1 MIKSVNTLRKTY
13 GCKMRDNNKVEFDS
27 IESAIEEFKAG
38 KALVVVDDE
47 DRENEGDLV
56 LAGTLINSESM
67 NFMIKNTSGVVCV
80 PMLAED
86 LDRLNLPPMTAIN
99 EDKKSTAFSVSVD
112 AAIGITTGISA
123 EDRCR
128 TIKVLADRN
137 SKSTDVSKP
146 GHIFP
151 LRAAQGGVLRRAG
164 HTEAGID
171 LAKLA
176 GLNPIAVIAELV
188 EDDGSIRKYESS
200 YRFAR
205 ENNLK
210 FISIA
215 DIISYRRKH
224 EKQIELISTSEL
236 PTKFGNFKAFG
247 YKSIIDGISHIALV
261 AGDIGDGEN
270 VLVRVHSECLTG
282 DVMGSLRCDC
292 GDQLQLAMTTI
303 SENGRGIVL
312 YVRGHEGRSIGLL
325 NKIAAYGLQDKGR
338 DTVQENLELGF
349 PADARDYGTGAQILV
364 DLGVKTM
371 KLLTNNPAKR
381 AGLEGYG
388 LKIVERVALVAQVN
402 EKNVDYLSTKK
413 NKMGHDIPN
422 ESLKAKNEQR

>member
-1 MIKSVNTLRKTY
+1 LIKSVNTLRKTY

-86 LDRLNLPPMTAIN
+86 LDRLNLPPMIAIN

-247 YKSIIDGISHIALV
+247 YKSNIDGISHIALV

-292 GDQLQLAMTTI
+292 GDQLQLAMKTI

-338 DTVQENLELGF
+338 DTVQANLELGF

-422 ESLKAKNEQR
+422 ESLKAKK

>member
-1 MIKSVNTLRKTY
+1 
-13 GCKMRDNNKVEFDS
+13 
-27 IESAIEEFKAG
+27 
-38 KALVVVDDE
+38 
-47 DRENEGDLV
+47 
-56 LAGTLINSESM
+56 
-67 NFMIKNTSGVVCV
+67 
-80 PMLAED
+80 
-86 LDRLNLPPMTAIN
+86 
-99 EDKKSTAFSVSVD
+99 
-112 AAIGITTGISA
+112 
-123 EDRCR
+123 
-128 TIKVLADRN
+128 
-137 SKSTDVSKP
+137 
-146 GHIFP
+146 
-151 LRAAQGGVLRRAG
+151 
-164 HTEAGID
+164 
-171 LAKLA
+171 LA

-188 EDDGSIRKYESS
+188 ENDGSIRKYESS

-247 YKSIIDGISHIALV
+247 YKSNIDGISHIALV

-292 GDQLQLAMTTI
+292 GDQLQLAMKTI

-338 DTVQENLELGF
+338 DTVQANLELGF

-422 ESLKAKNEQR
+422 ESLKAKK

>member
-86 LDRLNLPPMTAIN
+86 LDRLNLPPMIAIN

-292 GDQLQLAMTTI
+292 GDQLQLAMKII

-338 DTVQENLELGF
+338 DTVQANLELGF

-422 ESLKAKNEQR
+422 ESLKAKK

>member
-1 MIKSVNTLRKTY
+1 LIKLVNTLRKTY

-215 DIISYRRKH
+215 DIILYRRKH

-292 GDQLQLAMTTI
+292 GDQLQLAMKTI

-338 DTVQENLELGF
+338 DTVQANLELGF

-422 ESLKAKNEQR
+422 ESLKAKK

>member
-1 MIKSVNTLRKTY
+1 LIKSVNTLRKTY

-86 LDRLNLPPMTAIN
+86 LDRLNLPPMIAIN

-188 EDDGSIRKYESS
+188 ENDGSIRKYESS

-292 GDQLQLAMTTI
+292 GDQLQLAMKTI

-338 DTVQENLELGF
+338 DTVQANLELGF

-413 NKMGHDIPN
+413 NKMGHDIPD
-422 ESLKAKNEQR
+422 ESLKAKK

>member
-1 MIKSVNTLRKTY
+1 
-13 GCKMRDNNKVEFDS
+13 MRDNNKVEFDS

-112 AAIGITTGISA
+112 AAMGITTGISA

-292 GDQLQLAMTTI
+292 GDQLQLAMRTI

-338 DTVQENLELGF
+338 DTVQANLELGF

-422 ESLKAKNEQR
+422 ESLKAKK

>member
-38 KALVVVDDE
+38 KALVVVDDD

-188 EDDGSIRKYESS
+188 ENDGSIRKYESS

-247 YKSIIDGISHIALV
+247 YKSLIDGISHIALV

-292 GDQLQLAMTTI
+292 GDQLQLAMKTI

-338 DTVQENLELGF
+338 DTVQANLELGF

-413 NKMGHDIPN
+413 NKMGHDIPD
-422 ESLKAKNEQR
+422 ESLKAKK

>member
-86 LDRLNLPPMTAIN
+86 LDRLNLPPMIAIN

-292 GDQLQLAMTTI
+292 GDQLQLAMKTI

-338 DTVQENLELGF
+338 DTVQANLELGF

-422 ESLKAKNEQR
+422 ESLKAKK

>member
-56 LAGTLINSESM
+56 LAGTLIDSESM

-292 GDQLQLAMTTI
+292 GDQLQLAMKTI

-338 DTVQENLELGF
+338 DTVQANLELGF

-422 ESLKAKNEQR
+422 ESLKAKK

>member
-86 LDRLNLPPMTAIN
+86 LDRLNLPPMIAIN

-247 YKSIIDGISHIALV
+247 YKSNIDGISHIALV

-292 GDQLQLAMTTI
+292 GDQLQLAMKTI

-338 DTVQENLELGF
+338 DTVQANLELGF

-413 NKMGHDIPN
+413 NKMGHDIPD
-422 ESLKAKNEQR
+422 ESLKAKK

>member
-1 MIKSVNTLRKTY
+1 LIKSVNTLRKTY

-67 NFMIKNTSGVVCV
+67 NFIIKNTSGVVCV

-86 LDRLNLPPMTAIN
+86 LDRLNLPPMIAIN

-292 GDQLQLAMTTI
+292 GDQLQLAMKTI

-338 DTVQENLELGF
+338 DTVQANLELGF

-413 NKMGHDIPN
+413 NKMGHDIPD
-422 ESLKAKNEQR
+422 ESLKAKK

>member
-1 MIKSVNTLRKTY
+1 
-13 GCKMRDNNKVEFDS
+13 MRDNNKVEFDS

-292 GDQLQLAMTTI
+292 GDQLQLAMKTI

-338 DTVQENLELGF
+338 DTVQANLELGF

-402 EKNVDYLSTKK
+402 EKNVNYLSTKK

-422 ESLKAKNEQR
+422 ESLKAKK

>member
-86 LDRLNLPPMTAIN
+86 LDRLNLPPMIAIN

-188 EDDGSIRKYESS
+188 ENDGSIRKYESS

-292 GDQLQLAMTTI
+292 GDQLQLAMKTI

-338 DTVQENLELGF
+338 DTVQANLELGF

-413 NKMGHDIPN
+413 NKMGHDIPD
-422 ESLKAKNEQR
+422 ESLKAKK

>member
-1 MIKSVNTLRKTY
+1 MIKLVNTLRKTY

-292 GDQLQLAMTTI
+292 GDQLQLAMKTI

-338 DTVQENLELGF
+338 DTVQANLELGF

-422 ESLKAKNEQR
+422 ESLKAKK

>member
-1 MIKSVNTLRKTY
+1 LIKSVNTLRKTY

-86 LDRLNLPPMTAIN
+86 LDRLNLPPMIAIN

-247 YKSIIDGISHIALV
+247 YKSNIDGISHIALV

-292 GDQLQLAMTTI
+292 GDQLQLAMKII

-338 DTVQENLELGF
+338 DTVQANLELGF

-413 NKMGHDIPN
+413 NKMGHDIPD
-422 ESLKAKNEQR
+422 ESLKAKK

>member
-1 MIKSVNTLRKTY
+1 MS
-13 GCKMRDNNKVEFDS
+13 DDNKVEFDS

-56 LAGTLINSESM
+56 FAGALITTESM

-224 EKQIELISTSEL
+224 EKQIELVSTSEL

-261 AGDIGDGEN
+261 AGDIGDGED

-292 GDQLQLAMTTI
+292 GDQLQLAMKTI

-338 DTVQENLELGF
+338 DTVQANLELGF

-388 LKIVERVALVAQVN
+388 LKIVERVAVVAQVN
-402 EKNVDYLSTKK
+402 EKNVNYLSTKK

-422 ESLKAKNEQR
+422 ESLKAKK

>member
-1 MIKSVNTLRKTY
+1 MS
-13 GCKMRDNNKVEFDS
+13 DDNKVEFDS

-56 LAGTLINSESM
+56 FAGTLITTESM
-67 NFMIKNTSGVVCV
+67 NFMIKNTSDVVCV

-86 LDRLNLPPMTAIN
+86 LDRLNLPPMTAMN

-137 SKSTDVSKP
+137 SKATDVSKP

-224 EKQIELISTSEL
+224 EKQIELVSTSEL
-236 PTKFGNFKAFG
+236 PTKFGTFKAFG

-261 AGDIGDGEN
+261 AGDIDDGED

-292 GDQLQLAMTTI
+292 GDQLQLAMKTI

-338 DTVQENLELGF
+338 DTVQANLELGF

-402 EKNVDYLSTKK
+402 EKNVNYLSTKK

-422 ESLKAKNEQR
+422 ESLKAEK

>member
-1 MIKSVNTLRKTY
+1 
-13 GCKMRDNNKVEFDS
+13 MRDNNKVEFDS

-86 LDRLNLPPMTAIN
+86 LDRLNLPPMIAIN

-137 SKSTDVSKP
+137 SKSTDVAKP

-188 EDDGSIRKYESS
+188 ENDGSIRKYESS

-247 YKSIIDGISHIALV
+247 YKSNIDGISHIALV

-292 GDQLQLAMTTI
+292 GDQLQLAMKTI

-338 DTVQENLELGF
+338 DTVQANLELGF

-413 NKMGHDIPN
+413 NKMGHDIPD
-422 ESLKAKNEQR
+422 ESLKAKK

>member
-1 MIKSVNTLRKTY
+1 
-13 GCKMRDNNKVEFDS
+13 MRDNNKVEFDS

-47 DRENEGDLV
+47 DSENEGDLV
-56 LAGTLINSESM
+56 LAGNLINSESM

-86 LDRLNLPPMTAIN
+86 LDRLNLPPMIAIN

-146 GHIFP
+146 GHILP

-215 DIISYRRKH
+215 DIILYRRKH

-292 GDQLQLAMTTI
+292 GDQLQLAMKTI

-338 DTVQENLELGF
+338 DTVQANLELGF

-413 NKMGHDIPN
+413 NKMGHDIPD
-422 ESLKAKNEQR
+422 ESLKAKK

>member
-1 MIKSVNTLRKTY
+1 LIKSVNTLRKTY

-86 LDRLNLPPMTAIN
+86 LDRLNLPPMIAIN

-247 YKSIIDGISHIALV
+247 YKSNIDGISHIALV

-292 GDQLQLAMTTI
+292 GDQLQLAMKTI

-338 DTVQENLELGF
+338 DTVQANLELGF

-413 NKMGHDIPN
+413 NKMGHDIPD
-422 ESLKAKNEQR
+422 ESLKAKK

>member
-1 MIKSVNTLRKTY
+1 MS
-13 GCKMRDNNKVEFDS
+13 DDNKVKFDS

-56 LAGTLINSESM
+56 FAGTLITTESM

-224 EKQIELISTSEL
+224 EKQIELVSTSEL

-261 AGDIGDGEN
+261 AGDIGDGED

-292 GDQLQLAMTTI
+292 GDQLQLAMKTI

-338 DTVQENLELGF
+338 DTVQANLELGF

-422 ESLKAKNEQR
+422 ESLKAKK

>member
-13 GCKMRDNNKVEFDS
+13 GYKMRDNNKVEFDS

-292 GDQLQLAMTTI
+292 GDQLQLAMKTI

-338 DTVQENLELGF
+338 DTVQANLELGF

-422 ESLKAKNEQR
+422 ESLKAKK

>member
-1 MIKSVNTLRKTY
+1 M
-13 GCKMRDNNKVEFDS
+13 
-27 IESAIEEFKAG
+27 
-38 KALVVVDDE
+38 
-47 DRENEGDLV
+47 
-56 LAGTLINSESM
+56 
-67 NFMIKNTSGVVCV
+67 
-80 PMLAED
+80 
-86 LDRLNLPPMTAIN
+86 
-99 EDKKSTAFSVSVD
+99 
-112 AAIGITTGISA
+112 
-123 EDRCR
+123 
-128 TIKVLADRN
+128 
-137 SKSTDVSKP
+137 
-146 GHIFP
+146 
-151 LRAAQGGVLRRAG
+151 RAAQGGVLRRAG

-224 EKQIELISTSEL
+224 EKQIELVSTSEL

-261 AGDIGDGEN
+261 AGDIGDGED

-292 GDQLQLAMTTI
+292 GDQLQLAMKTI

-338 DTVQENLELGF
+338 DTVQANLELGF

-422 ESLKAKNEQR
+422 ESLKAKK

>member
-86 LDRLNLPPMTAIN
+86 LDRLNLPPMIAIN

-137 SKSTDVSKP
+137 SKSTDVAKP

-188 EDDGSIRKYESS
+188 ENDGSIRKYESS

-247 YKSIIDGISHIALV
+247 YKSNIDGISHIALV

-292 GDQLQLAMTTI
+292 GDQLQLAMKTI

-338 DTVQENLELGF
+338 DTVQANLELGF

-413 NKMGHDIPN
+413 NKMGHDIPD
-422 ESLKAKNEQR
+422 ESLKAKK

>member
-1 MIKSVNTLRKTY
+1 MN
-13 GCKMRDNNKVEFDS
+13 DDNKVKFDS

-56 LAGTLINSESM
+56 LAGALITTESM

-137 SKSTDVSKP
+137 SKATDVSKP

-224 EKQIELISTSEL
+224 EKQIELVSTSEL

-261 AGDIGDGEN
+261 AGDIGDGED

-292 GDQLQLAMTTI
+292 GDQLQLAMKTI

-338 DTVQENLELGF
+338 DTVQANLELGF

-422 ESLKAKNEQR
+422 ESLKAKK

>member
-1 MIKSVNTLRKTY
+1 MN
-13 GCKMRDNNKVEFDS
+13 DDNKVEFDS

-56 LAGTLINSESM
+56 FAGALITTESM

-99 EDKKSTAFSVSVD
+99 EDKKSTSFSVSVD

-224 EKQIELISTSEL
+224 EKQIELVSTSEL

-261 AGDIGDGEN
+261 AGDIGDGED

-292 GDQLQLAMTTI
+292 GDQLQLAMKTI

-338 DTVQENLELGF
+338 DTVQANLELGF

-422 ESLKAKNEQR
+422 ESLKAKK

>member
-1 MIKSVNTLRKTY
+1 MN
-13 GCKMRDNNKVEFDS
+13 DDNKVEFDS

-56 LAGTLINSESM
+56 FAGALITTESM

-99 EDKKSTAFSVSVD
+99 EDKKSTAFRVSVD

-224 EKQIELISTSEL
+224 EKQIELVSTSEL

-261 AGDIGDGEN
+261 AGDIGDGED

-292 GDQLQLAMTTI
+292 GDQLQLAMKTI

-338 DTVQENLELGF
+338 DTVQANLELGF

-422 ESLKAKNEQR
+422 ESLKAKK